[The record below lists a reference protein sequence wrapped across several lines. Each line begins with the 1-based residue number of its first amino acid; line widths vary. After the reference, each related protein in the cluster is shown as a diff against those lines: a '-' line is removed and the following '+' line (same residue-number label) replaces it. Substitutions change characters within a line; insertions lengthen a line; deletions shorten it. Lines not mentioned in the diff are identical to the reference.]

1 LRDEAPRMRGRWFSR
16 RDAVS
21 ASANTDRTQTGGRHD
36 YGRARERLVAKRRR
50 HMGWRHA
57 VLAGV
62 RSPSLRGGL
71 ARHGWPCGERSEM
84 TPRQSSRRGA
94 VSAPALPGRTQ
105 TEARHDQRGQSKARG
120 PNGAI
125 PRWKQTLIYG
135 RAEPVPPRE
144 VCPTRI
150 ACKGAI
156 RSGRKPIFSEGRTL
170 CARIE
175 RPSPCRGISLAEMA
189 RRAARG
195 PIGRCPDEARAFLPG
210 VRSPPLRGGL
220 AQHGWPCGERS
231 EMTPRESSRRG
242 AVSAPVWQGRTLAR
256 VRHDQRGVG
265 ERPVA

>member
-1 LRDEAPRMRGRWFSR
+1 
-16 RDAVS
+16 
-21 ASANTDRTQTGGRHD
+21 
-36 YGRARERLVAKRRR
+36 
-50 HMGWRHA
+50 
-57 VLAGV
+57 
-62 RSPSLRGGL
+62 
-71 ARHGWPCGERSEM
+71 M
-84 TPRQSSRRGA
+84 TPRESSRRGA
-94 VSAPALPGRTQ
+94 LCAPALPGRTQ

-120 PNGAI
+120 PNGAT

-135 RAEPVPPRE
+135 RAEPAPPRE

-150 ACKGAI
+150 GCKGAI
-156 RSGRKPIFSEGRTL
+156 RSGRKPIFSEGRTV

-189 RRAARG
+189 RRAARA

-220 AQHGWPCGERS
+220 AQHGWPSGERS

-256 VRHDQRGVG
+256 VWHEHRKVSARLVAYGDMPGGSQSCPSGRAEPAPPGGRARGRRPSG
-265 ERPVA
+265 EDPGLTRRAVFLGGTHSVRPRLPAGRL